1 MLEEVIGKHILI
13 LVSLI
18 ASFWFTASK
27 TKISNIV
34 SEIRLQGWIKDF
46 VIEGVRKT
54 KKVYNNDTKNINN
67 AFEDPKY
74 TES

>member
-1 MLEEVIGKHILI
+1 MI

-18 ASFWFTASK
+18 TIFWFTASK

-34 SEIRLQGWIKDF
+34 SEIRLQGWIQDF
-46 VIEGVRKT
+46 VIEGIRKT

-67 AFEDPKY
+67 ALEDPKAMG
-74 TES
+74 S